1 MVVESAAESLLPLET
16 LLYRKVGAVG
26 VLTLNR
32 PARLNAMNRT
42 MLRELHRVLDAV
54 EADEAVRALVLTGA
68 GDAFCSGFDLKEQLD
83 ARPKGVAAWRTIL
96 QDDFDAIIRFW
107 RLSKPTIAAVR
118 GHCVAGGCELALCCD
133 VTIAADNAV
142 FGEPELKFG
151 AGIVVMILPW
161 LIGAKKA
168 KELLFSGE
176 DSLTAV
182 EAERLGLV
190 NKVVPLGEELPAAL
204 DFARR
209 LAVIDP
215 TLMRA
220 TKAAVNRTYDIMGLR
235 EALQSA
241 LDIDLQIEAEGS
253 PDKAAF
259 MDIVRN
265 QGLKAALVWRD
276 NRFAPSA

>member
-1 MVVESAAESLLPLET
+1 MVDRSASESLLPLET

-42 MLRELHRVLDAV
+42 MLRELHQALDVV
-54 EADEAVRALVLTGA
+54 EADDEVRALVLTGA
-68 GDAFCSGFDLKEQLD
+68 GEAFCSGFDLKEQMD
-83 ARPKGVAAWRTIL
+83 ARPQGVEAWRTVL

-107 RLSKPTIAAVR
+107 WLSKPTIAAVR

-133 VTIAADNAV
+133 VTIAAENAV

-176 DSLTAV
+176 DTLGAV

-190 NKVVPLGEELPAAL
+190 NKVVPVGEELAAAI

-209 LAVIDP
+209 LAVVDP
-215 TLMRA
+215 KLMRA

-241 LDIDLQIEAEGS
+241 LDIDLDIEAEGS

-259 MDIVRN
+259 MDIVRS
-265 QGLKAALVWRD
+265 QGLKAALTWRD
-276 NRFAPSA
+276 NRFAP

>member
-1 MVVESAAESLLPLET
+1 MVDRSASESLLPLET

-42 MLRELHRVLDAV
+42 MLRELHQVLDVV
-54 EADEAVRALVLTGA
+54 EADDEVRALVLTGA
-68 GDAFCSGFDLKEQLD
+68 GDAFCSGFDLKEQMD
-83 ARPKGVAAWRTIL
+83 ARPQGVEAWRTIL

-133 VTIAADNAV
+133 VTIAAENAV

-176 DSLTAV
+176 DTLGAV

-190 NKVVPLGEELPAAL
+190 NKVVPVGDELAAAI

-215 TLMRA
+215 KLMRA
-220 TKAAVNRTYDIMGLR
+220 TKAAVNHTYDIMGLR

-241 LDIDLQIEAEGS
+241 LDIDLDIEAEGS

-259 MDIVRN
+259 MDIVRS
-265 QGLKAALVWRD
+265 QGLKAALTWRD
-276 NRFAPSA
+276 NRFAP

>member
-1 MVVESAAESLLPLET
+1 MTVEGDAGRLQSLET
-16 LLYRKVGAVG
+16 LLYRKVGAVA

-32 PARLNAMNRT
+32 PASLNAMNRT
-42 MLRELHRVLDAV
+42 MLREIHVALDAV
-54 EADEAVRALVLTGA
+54 EADDDVRALVLTGTGA
-68 GDAFCSGFDLKEQLD
+68 AFCSGFDLKEQLA
-83 ARPKGVAAWRTIL
+83 ARPKGVEAWRTIL
-96 QDDFDAIIRFW
+96 QDDFDAIVRFW
-107 RLSKPTIAAVR
+107 RLSKPTVAAVR

-168 KELLFSGE
+168 KELLFSGV
-176 DSLTAV
+176 DTLSAA

-190 NKVVPLGEELPAAL
+190 NKVVPVGDELPAAI

-215 TLMRA
+215 GLMRA
-220 TKAAVNRTYDIMGLR
+220 TKAAVNHSYDIMGLR

-241 LDIDLQIEAEGS
+241 LDADLAIEAEGS

-259 MDIVRN
+259 MDIVRG
-265 QGLKAALVWRD
+265 QGLKAALSWRD
-276 NRFAPSA
+276 RRFEP